1 MRYRW
6 ALVVLALDLL
16 LWFWDRGLGL
26 LIAKQSAAGFGEMLL
41 VVPPIFILIGL
52 MDVWVPKEQVM
63 AHVGQGTGLKGLLL
77 SVLLGAAS
85 AGPLY
90 GAFPIA
96 GVMLKKGA
104 GFFNV
109 MVFLGSWATL
119 KLPMFLFEFQYL
131 GHAFAVARWVCSLA
145 GILAIAFLLDRFVP
159 AYEKED
165 IYAKHRNGAV

>member
-6 ALVVLALDLL
+6 AFAVLAFDLL
-16 LWFWDRGLGL
+16 LWFLDRELGV
-26 LIAKQSAAGFGEMLL
+26 LIAKQSASGFGEMLL
-41 VVPPIFILIGL
+41 VVPPIFLLIGL
-52 MDVWVPKEQVM
+52 MDVWVPREQVM
-63 AHVGQGTGLKGLLL
+63 AHVGAGTGLRGLTL
-77 SVLLGAAS
+77 SVVLGAAS

-109 MVFLGSWATL
+109 MVFMGSWATL

-131 GHAFAVARWVCSLA
+131 GHSFAVTRWICSLA
-145 GILAIAFLLDRFVP
+145 GIIAIAFLLDRFTP

-165 IYAKHRNGAV
+165 MYDKHRSGAV